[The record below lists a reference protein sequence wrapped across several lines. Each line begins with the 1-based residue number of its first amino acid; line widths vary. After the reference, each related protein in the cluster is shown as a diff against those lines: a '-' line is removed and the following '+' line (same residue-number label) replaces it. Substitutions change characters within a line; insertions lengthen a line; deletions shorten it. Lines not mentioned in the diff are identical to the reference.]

1 MKTKY
6 FIIALFTVTLTM
18 VSCSE
23 SFLDQPPY
31 GSVITQEQYEKLD
44 KQYVLK
50 VKKEQSYYRC
60 LTAQKAYYMENY
72 PEIIV
77 ENGSIDELMVV
88 MIRGEEV

>member
-31 GSVITQEQYEKLD
+31 GSVITQEQYDEAKNQEIVFKKLD
-44 KQYVLK
+44 TNNTAT
-50 VKKEQSYYRC
+50 SYFVD
-60 LTAQKAYYMENY
+60 AVIEA
-72 PEIIV
+72 
-77 ENGSIDELMVV
+77 VV
-88 MIRGEEV
+88 AD